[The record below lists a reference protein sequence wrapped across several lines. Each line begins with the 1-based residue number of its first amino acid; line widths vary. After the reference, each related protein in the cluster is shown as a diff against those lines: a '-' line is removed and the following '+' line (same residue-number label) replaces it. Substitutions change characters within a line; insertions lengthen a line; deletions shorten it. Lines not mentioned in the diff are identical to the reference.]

1 MQSETNRVMSSEW
14 QNAYSACEQRHRVL
28 MELTEAR
35 SRMSHASHR
44 FREKN
49 SQLEAAAQEYRSV
62 GSINSF
68 M

>member
-1 MQSETNRVMSSEW
+1 MSSEW

-49 SQLEAAAQEYRSV
+49 SQLEAAAVEYRSV
-62 GSINSF
+62 
-68 M
+68 